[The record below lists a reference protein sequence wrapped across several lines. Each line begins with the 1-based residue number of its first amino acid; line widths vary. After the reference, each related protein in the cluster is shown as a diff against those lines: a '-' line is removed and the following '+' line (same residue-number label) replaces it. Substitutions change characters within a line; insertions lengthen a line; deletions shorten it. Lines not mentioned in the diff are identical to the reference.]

1 MSRRMRIIINSIFNS
16 IFLYI
21 YLHCSVYFSV
31 ILMLSLGSRT
41 ILDSDCLY
49 LLQTINLYFKN
60 ILYNF
65 EFDRFVFPETC
76 TGWIVYDNT
85 AVRFS
90 RDVIFTDAGFQS
102 MMTLLLT
109 QPAHLLSGGNV
120 SDRQNNLLLP
130 PKYLQI
136 ALKFIQASVKIL
148 PVCTNHGYAML

>member
-1 MSRRMRIIINSIFNS
+1 MKSLVIQLRVKRLFLNLISVTGHPHMLKVLMCVWSMHRVRMSRRMRIIINFIFNS

-31 ILMLSLGSRT
+31 ILMRSLGLPNNFGLWLSVST
-41 ILDSDCLY
+41 LDI
-49 LLQTINLYFKN
+49 INLYFKN

-65 EFDRFVFPETC
+65 EFDRFMFPETC
-76 TGWIVYDNT
+76 TGCIVYDNT

-109 QPAHLLSGGNV
+109 
-120 SDRQNNLLLP
+120 
-130 PKYLQI
+130 
-136 ALKFIQASVKIL
+136 
-148 PVCTNHGYAML
+148 